1 VFSPNFSDGPG
12 YFNFSGGGD
21 YDGSFVADTTLTA
34 DGFSVDWYTCGS
46 PLFCGPHTADL
57 LAGATF
63 SQTDYDNFTG
73 LSFSVSLLGSGA
85 TGEEQFNSGLA
96 SLLAN
101 PPAIYTMTLAIL
113 AGGGFQVDYI
123 YNGPA
128 TGQVHPSGF
137 SFPGTLVE
145 DTAPLSNRTFV
156 FNAAGELINGVPEP
170 STWLSLLLGFG
181 VAGFALRRQRRL
193 QVAA

>member
-1 VFSPNFSDGPG
+1 
-12 YFNFSGGGD
+12 
-21 YDGSFVADTTLTA
+21 
-34 DGFSVDWYTCGS
+34 VDWYTCGS

-73 LSFSVSLLGSGA
+73 LSFSVSLVGSGA

-96 SLLAN
+96 ILLAN
-101 PPAIYTMTLAIL
+101 PPAIYTMTLAAL
-113 AGGGFQVDYI
+113 AGGGFQVDYT
-123 YNGPA
+123 YNDPA
-128 TGQVHPSGF
+128 TGQVRPFGF

-145 DTAPLSNRTFV
+145 NIAPLSDRTFV
-156 FNAAGELINGVPEP
+156 FNSAGQLINGVPEP

-181 VAGFALRRQRRL
+181 VAGFALRRQRQLR
-193 QVAA
+193 VPA